1 MANSY
6 VSGCGATVEI
16 MEGCEARFD
25 LCLGIEEIKIVIMG
39 LKKRL
44 KKAKTEKTQQKFQ
57 LKIDELQEILDNLPE
72 KAPWQRELDTGLY
85 N

>member
-1 MANSY
+1 MSNSY

-16 MEGCEARFD
+16 MEGCEVRFD
-25 LCLGIEEIKIVIMG
+25 CRLSIEEIKIVIMG
-39 LKKRL
+39 LKKRI
-44 KKAKTEKTQQKFQ
+44 KKAKTEKTINKFQ
-57 LKIDELQEILDNLPE
+57 LKIDELEDLLANLPE

>member
-1 MANSY
+1 MRRNCRNY
-6 VSGCGATVEI
+6 GRLRGT
-16 MEGCEARFD
+16 FD
-25 LCLGIEEIKIVIMG
+25 CRLSIEEIKIVIMG

-44 KKAKTEKTQQKFQ
+44 KKAKTEKTQNKFQ
-57 LKIDELQEILDNLPE
+57 LKIDELEDLLANLPE

>member
-1 MANSY
+1 MSNSY
-6 VSGCGATVEI
+6 ISGCGATIEI
-16 MEGCEARFD
+16 MDGCEARFD
-25 LCLGIEEIKIVIMG
+25 LRLSIEEIKIVIMG

-44 KKAKTEKTQQKFQ
+44 KKAKTETTQNKFQ
-57 LKIDELQEILDNLPE
+57 LKIDELQEVLDNLPE